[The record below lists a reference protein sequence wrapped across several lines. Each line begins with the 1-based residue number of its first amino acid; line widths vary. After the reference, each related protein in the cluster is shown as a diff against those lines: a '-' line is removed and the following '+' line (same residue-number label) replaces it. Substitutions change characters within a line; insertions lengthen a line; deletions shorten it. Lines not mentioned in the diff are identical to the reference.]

1 MDRTN
6 TVFRVSASLDPGSAL
21 AKNAVVTLAA
31 ILLFS
36 LFAFRCSVVWGEHV
50 FGTQNVTLYPIA
62 DSYVNSSDPN
72 ANYGD
77 KKTIYVRG
85 SDNCLYLKFDLG
97 SIPTNA
103 VITSAKLSLDFLYGS
118 QWSGTLGLAYIGC
131 FYCWDLSWTE
141 MGLTFNNRPSFAS
154 ESAST
159 RSFGM
164 LEYAGYKSWSVT
176 GDANAA
182 LTSGYL
188 TEVLRFTSGS
198 GTMLVASRESNSRPE
213 LFVEYTTGAIHNIT
227 LESLQDTAVTSNL
240 GYVRFSGQESPLP
253 LGIRAVAGQYP
264 VEYLGGYQFTSWRTE
279 GGVSVLDGSG
289 RSTKVTVSD
298 DGTLTAMGNAEQF
311 TYRYDDG
318 TRESYSGAR
327 AGNMLA
333 VRVTPSFVGELQSAC
348 FLISQLG
355 YSGNTF
361 RARVMDS
368 EWNDLIPAVDATA
381 SAPGWLEV
389 DLSQHHLVVR
399 KDFYIVMEYLFDY
412 DPDLG
417 LDTSSPNPQRSWD
430 WNGTTWRTSYGN
442 YMIRCTTTSVPSAKV
457 IGLLNVSVTPAY
469 LSGGGRATV
478 VGAIKPVVAGA
489 NIMLTY
495 TMPDSTTIVRT
506 VSTHMNGTFKDFL
519 VPLQVGSWKVAASW
533 DGDASYEG
541 SESAACAF
549 QVSKGTSYI
558 SCSTPWQIGYGH
570 AANVSGTI
578 NPPLSLPVKL
588 EYSTDG
594 GTTWSPLAD
603 LMSEP
608 DGRFSCLW
616 TPLSVGSVKVRA
628 SFEGN
633 EAIAGSTSYPASMN
647 VAKVPESFSA
657 MSAALLLLGF
667 MARRIVW
674 TEWGVAPA
682 HGRNLREEGRNE

>member
-1 MDRTN
+1 MAN
-6 TVFRVSASLDPGSAL
+6 
-21 AKNAVVTLAA
+21 NAIVTLAA
-31 ILLFS
+31 IALFS
-36 LFAFRCSVVWGEHV
+36 LSAFHCSMVSGEHV
-50 FGTQNVTLYPIA
+50 FGTQNVTLYAVA

-77 KKTIYVRG
+77 KKTIYVKG
-85 SDNCLYLKFDLG
+85 ADNCLYVKFDLR
-97 SIPTNA
+97 SIPPNA
-103 VITSAKLSLDFLYGS
+103 VITYAKLYLDFLMGS
-118 QWSGTLGLAYIGC
+118 QWSGPLGLACVGC
-131 FYCWDLSWTE
+131 FYCSDPSWTE
-141 MGLTFNNRPSFAS
+141 TGLTFSNRPGFAS
-154 ESAST
+154 APTST
-159 RSFGM
+159 HSFGM
-164 LEYAGYKSWSVT
+164 FEYAGYKSWSVT
-176 GDANAA
+176 EDANAA

-198 GTMLVASRESNSRPE
+198 GTMLVASREASNKPK
-213 LFVEYTTGAIHNIT
+213 LLVEYTTEPICNIT
-227 LESLQDTAVTSNL
+227 LESLQDTGATSNL
-240 GYVRFSGQESPLP
+240 GYVRFSGEESPIP
-253 LGIRAVAGQYP
+253 LGIRAVVGQYP
-264 VEYLGGYQFTSWRTE
+264 LEYQGGYQFTSWRTS
-279 GGVSVLDGSG
+279 GGLSVLDASE
-289 RSTKVTVSD
+289 RSTKVTVSG
-298 DGTLTAMGNAEQF
+298 DGKLTAIGNAERF

-318 TRESYSGAR
+318 NRESYSGAR
-327 AGNMLA
+327 AGNMIA
-333 VRVTPSFVGELQSAC
+333 VRVTPLFVGELQSAS
-348 FLISQLG
+348 FMISQLG

-361 RARVMDS
+361 RVRVMDS

-489 NIMLTY
+489 DIMLTY
-495 TMPDSTTIVRT
+495 TMPDSTTVVRT
-506 VSTHMNGTFKDFL
+506 VPTHTNGTFKDSL
-519 VPLQVGSWKVAASW
+519 VPLQVGLWKVAASW
-533 DGDASYEG
+533 NGDATYEG
-541 SESAACAF
+541 SHSAPCAF
-549 QVSKGTSYI
+549 QVSKGSSYI

-570 AANVSGTI
+570 AANVSGTV
-578 NPPLSLPVKL
+578 NPSLSLPIKL

-603 LMSEP
+603 LMSDP

-616 TPLSVGSVKVRA
+616 TPLSVGSIKVRA

-647 VAKVPESFSA
+647 VAKIPEPFLA
-657 MSAALLLLGF
+657 MSAALWLLGS
-667 MARRIVW
+667 MARRI
-674 TEWGVAPA
+674 ALN
-682 HGRNLREEGRNE
+682 R